1 MLIAIYCFIGLS
13 TALSVLENF
22 AMNEVIAS
30 VLIGVIWPI
39 YVTTKLIQKLK

>member
-13 TALSVLENF
+13 TMLSVLEDF
-22 AMNEVIAS
+22 SRAEVIAS

-39 YVTTKLIQKLK
+39 YVTAKLIQKLK